1 MSALDAWEAWLM
13 LTCVLL
19 IACWAVCAVVER
31 IALCRHQRHQI
42 TRIEPRCERAG
53 SQAEF
58 ERRMRAGG
66 AR

>member
-31 IALCRHQRHQI
+31 IREHRSRFRHAR
-42 TRIEPRCERAG
+42 RCAAARE
-53 SQAEF
+53 QM
-58 ERRMRAGG
+58 RRECAP
-66 AR
+66 